1 MKPVNAIPFPF
12 NLIRALKAES
22 IKLKDCCVD
31 VRNWLFVSRFFRV
44 INHIYFA
51 VNITKYNLLG

>member
-22 IKLKDCCVD
+22 IKLK
-31 VRNWLFVSRFFRV
+31 RLFRRRPQLASYLFHDSF
-44 INHIYFA
+44 
-51 VNITKYNLLG
+51 L